1 MMSAR
6 VLIIEDEPSLSA
18 ALEIAL
24 RRRGYAVESA
34 AGGRAGLSRVASG
47 RWDAV
52 VVDIG
57 LPDMNGLDLVSE
69 LRAGDAG
76 LPVLVITAHGHL
88 ENAIAARRAGAA
100 DYMVKPLDLR
110 QFQDRVAALV
120 EAGGREAKALA
131 GETAVAEP
139 ELFVGGAM
147 SLQLAFAAIAR
158 ACAGEAA
165 VLVTGPSGSGKS
177 LVAGIIHRQSRRG
190 QEPVRVVEA
199 GELRDAG
206 ELRELLGGSGKDSLI
221 LEEAGALG
229 GSLQEVLRD
238 YLRREGGGGPRVIA
252 TSGQDLRELIRRGQF
267 REELFYQLSPGEVPL
282 PPLRERVSDIPAL
295 CAALS
300 VGMGEGGLEVTDR
313 AMAALQAWPW
323 PGNVRELRQVLR
335 YAREAAGGPVILR
348 SHLPPHVASCGEVA
362 GASALDRA
370 LGEWLSDPA
379 VAGLPWSGLV
389 EELEQRLLAH
399 LLPRHGNKPTRLAA
413 ALGLHRSTLR
423 HKLARMAGGEDG
435 GVSAG

>member
-1 MMSAR
+1 MSAR

-24 RRRGYAVESA
+24 RRRGYVVESA
-34 AGGRAGLSRVASG
+34 AGGRAGLSRMASG

-57 LPDMNGLDLVSE
+57 LPDMNGLDLVGE

-120 EAGGREAKALA
+120 EAGGREAKAVADEAA
-131 GETAVAEP
+131 GAGPA
-139 ELFVGGAM
+139 LFVGGAM

-199 GELRDAG
+199 GELR
-206 ELRELLGGSGKDSLI
+206 ELRCGSGKGSLI
-221 LEEAGALG
+221 LEEVGALS

-238 YLRREGGGGPRVIA
+238 YLWSEGGGLRVIA

-267 REELFYQLSPGEVPL
+267 REDLFYQLSPGEVPL
-282 PPLRERVSDIPAL
+282 PPLSERVSDIPAL

-313 AMAALQAWPW
+313 AMAALQSWPW

-389 EELEQRLLAH
+389 GELEQRLLAH

-423 HKLARMAGGEDG
+423 QKLARMAGEEDG
-435 GVSAG
+435 GGVSVG

>member
-1 MMSAR
+1 MSAR

-24 RRRGYAVESA
+24 RRRGHVVESA
-34 AGGRAGLSRVASG
+34 AGGRAGLSRMASG

-69 LRAGDAG
+69 LRSGDAG

-88 ENAIAARRAGAA
+88 DNAIAARRAGAA

-120 EAGGREAKALA
+120 EAGGRGAKAVPGEAA
-131 GETAVAEP
+131 GAVP

-190 QEPVRVVEA
+190 QEPVRVVAA
-199 GELRDAG
+199 GELGDAG
-206 ELRELLGGSGKDSLI
+206 ELRELLSGSGTGSLI
-221 LEEAGALG
+221 LEEVGTLA
-229 GSLQEVLRD
+229 GSLQEVLREH
-238 YLRREGGGGPRVIA
+238 LRREGGGGPRVIA
-252 TSGQDLRELIRRGQF
+252 TSGQDLRALIRGGQF
-267 REELFYQLSPGEVPL
+267 REDLYYQLSPGEVPL
-282 PPLRERVSDIPAL
+282 PPLSERVSDIPAL

-313 AMAALQAWPW
+313 AMAALQSWPW

-348 SHLPPHVASCGEVA
+348 SHLPPHVAMCGEVA

-379 VAGLPWSGLV
+379 VAGLSWSGLV
-389 EELEQRLLAH
+389 EALEQRLLAH

-423 HKLARMAGGEDG
+423 QKLSRMAGGEDG
-435 GVSAG
+435 GVSAE

>member
-1 MMSAR
+1 MTAR

-24 RRRGYAVESA
+24 RRRGYVVESA
-34 AGGRAGLSRVASG
+34 AGGRAGLSRMASG

-57 LPDMNGLDLVSE
+57 LPDMNGLDLVGE

-88 ENAIAARRAGAA
+88 DNAIAARRAGAA

-120 EAGGREAKALA
+120 EAGGREAKAAADEAA
-131 GETAVAEP
+131 GAGAA
-139 ELFVGGAM
+139 LFVGGAM

-158 ACAGEAA
+158 ACAGEAP

-190 QEPVRVVEA
+190 REAVRVV
-199 GELRDAG
+199 DAG
-206 ELRELLGGSGKDSLI
+206 ELRETGELRELLSGSGQGSLL
-221 LEEAGALG
+221 LEEVGALA

-238 YLRREGGGGPRVIA
+238 HLRREGAGPRVIA
-252 TSGQDLRELIRRGQF
+252 TSGQDLRELIRRGHF
-267 REELFYQLSPGEVPL
+267 REDLFYQLSPGEVPL
-282 PPLRERVSDIPAL
+282 PPLSERVSDIPAL

-313 AMAALQAWPW
+313 AMAALQSWPW

-389 EELEQRLLAH
+389 AELEQRLLAH

-423 HKLARMAGGEDG
+423 QKLARMAGEEDGG